1 MKRVRVLVANRPR
14 LIRELV
20 MATISDQPDIEI
32 VGEVADEDQ
41 LVEVVE
47 QVQPDVLILA
57 MDDPEKRV
65 GQCGFLLG
73 RYPQMK
79 ILALAPEQNRG
90 TYYWASIDIQ
100 TSRELRSRHLER
112 GSRAPVAGGSRA
124 KLRLAPAIAPW
135 GVRTQGSG
143 TCDVLLELTPCQ
155 EAE

>member
-32 VGEVADEDQ
+32 VGEVADEDH
-41 LVEVVE
+41 LIEVVE

-57 MDDPEKRV
+57 MDEPEKRV

-73 RYPQMK
+73 RFPQMK

-90 TYYWASIDIQ
+90 TYYWASIDIR
-100 TSRELRSRHLER
+100 TKPVESSEAGILNAVRERPLLV
-112 GSRAPVAGGSRA
+112 GAAPN
-124 KLRLAPAIAPW
+124 
-135 GVRTQGSG
+135 
-143 TCDVLLELTPCQ
+143 
-155 EAE
+155 

>member
-14 LIRELV
+14 LMRELV

-41 LVEVVE
+41 LIEVVE

-57 MDDPEKRV
+57 MDEPEKRV

-73 RYPQMK
+73 RFPQMK

-90 TYYWASIDIQ
+90 TYYWASIDIR
-100 TSRELRSRHLER
+100 TKPVESSEAGILNAVRER
-112 GSRAPVAGGSRA
+112 P
-124 KLRLAPAIAPW
+124 
-135 GVRTQGSG
+135 
-143 TCDVLLELTPCQ
+143 LLVGAVPN
-155 EAE
+155 

>member
-41 LVEVVE
+41 LIEVVE

-57 MDDPEKRV
+57 MDEPEKRV

-90 TYYWASIDIQ
+90 TYYWASIDIR
-100 TSRELRSRHLER
+100 TKPVESSEAGILNAVRER
-112 GSRAPVAGGSRA
+112 P
-124 KLRLAPAIAPW
+124 
-135 GVRTQGSG
+135 
-143 TCDVLLELTPCQ
+143 LLVGAVQ
-155 EAE
+155 N